1 MVFNATFNN
10 MSAISW
16 RSVLNLLVEET
27 GRPGENLNRKI
38 VERSNI
44 DTTNTPITLTIL
56 TWHRHFGIK
65 SGGIKLVVWAKT
77 SAVSKMIQIEF

>member
-1 MVFNATFNN
+1 
-10 MSAISW
+10 
-16 RSVLNLLVEET
+16 VEET

-44 DTTNTPITLTIL
+44 DTTNYSHHPNLAQTL
-56 TWHRHFGIK
+56 WNK